1 MLRDQIRQIVEANP
15 DYAAITPVIEKEIL
29 HHDVL
34 SVMIEYG
41 AMERLTFIGGTS
53 LRLCFNSARLSE
65 DLDFNAGYDFK
76 PSDLSGLAL
85 DLEQFITSKYETGVR
100 VNQPSE
106 VRQGDTVSWTLSIEK
121 EPNRPDIPRQK
132 IHIDVCAIPSF
143 DVEKR
148 PLMNHYQLNVPT
160 DGLLIPV
167 QSLDE
172 ALVDKVIAFAFRAR
186 RIKPRDVWDLVW
198 IQQRG
203 IELSHRLL
211 AQKLDA
217 RRVKVE
223 DFHEALA
230 VQLEQLLHH
239 EQVQVDFQMEMSRF
253 IAKTM
258 RERTIDTPEYWIYV
272 QAEVERVIQSIIRS
286 H

>member
-76 PSDLSGLAL
+76 PSDLLGLAL
-85 DLEQFITSKYETGVR
+85 DLEQFITSKYETDVR

-211 AQKLDA
+211 AQKLDV

>member
-1 MLRDQIRQIVEANP
+1 MLRNQIRQIVETNP
-15 DYAAITPVIEKEIL
+15 DYAEITPVIEKEIL

-34 SVMIEYG
+34 SVMVEFG
-41 AMERLTFIGGTS
+41 AMHRLTFIGGTS

-65 DLDFNAGYDFK
+65 DLDFNAGHDFK

-85 DLEQFITSKYETGVR
+85 DLEQFIKSKYETGVR

-106 VRQGDTVSWTLSIEK
+106 VRQGDFVSWTLSIEK
-121 EPNRPDIPRQK
+121 EPNCPDIPRQK

-148 PLMNHYQLNVPT
+148 PLINHYQLNVPT
-160 DGLLIPV
+160 EGLLIPV

-203 IELSHRLL
+203 IELSNRLL

-217 RRVKVE
+217 RSVKVE

-258 RERTIDTPEYWIYV
+258 RERTIDKPEYWAYV
-272 QAEVERVIQSIIRS
+272 QAEVERVVQSIIRS